1 MAHCAFNSR
10 ATVWTAASF
19 ATLDYAGKKKRTKR
33 DVFLAEMAA
42 AVSWSVLQAV
52 IAPHYPKERPQ
63 GGRRAFPIAVMLRI
77 YCLQQ
82 WYNLSDPGAEEA
94 LYDIQSMRAFCNLEL
109 DAIRSRTRR
118 RS

>member
-1 MAHCAFNSR
+1 MDGQL
-10 ATVWTAASF
+10 SF

-42 AVSWSVLQAV
+42 AVPWSVLEAV
-52 IAPHYPKERPQ
+52 IAPHYPKEGPQ

-94 LYDIQSMRAFCNLEL
+94 LYDIQSMRAFCE
-109 DAIRSRTRR
+109 SRTRT
-118 RS
+118 RSDPGRDDDLELPASARSV

>member
-1 MAHCAFNSR
+1 MDGQL
-10 ATVWTAASF
+10 SF

-42 AVSWSVLQAV
+42 AVPWSVLEAV
-52 IAPHYPKERPQ
+52 IAPHYPKEGPQ
-63 GGRRAFPIAVMLRI
+63 GGRRAFPIAVMLRL

-94 LYDIQSMRAFCNLEL
+94 LYDIQSIRRFCNARTRSDPGRDDDLEL
-109 DAIRSRTRR
+109 PASARSA
-118 RS
+118 